1 MQQIMFIEGMKPL
14 EEVPFTNREGKA
26 DVLPKQVPK
35 QEFVLS
41 DGINTIVA
49 ETVGN
54 YARAASQLKLRE
66 GGWVQ
71 VSLEFSVQDRQTKEG
86 KTFKSQTVRIS
97 NIAPLWGH
105 GDSNV

>member
-1 MQQIMFIEGMKPL
+1 MQQIMFIEGMKPM
-14 EEVPFTNREGKA
+14 EEIQFTNREGKP
-26 DVLPKQVPK
+26 DVLAK

-41 DGINTIVA
+41 DGINQIVA

-54 YARAASQLKLRE
+54 YAKAASQLKLKE

-71 VSLEFSVQDRQTKEG
+71 VSLEFSVQDRTTKEG
-86 KTFKSQTVRIS
+86 KAKAQSVKIT

-105 GDSNV
+105 EETEPETF

>member
-26 DVLPKQVPK
+26 DVLPKQ
-35 QEFVLS
+35 EFVLS

-54 YARAASQLKLRE
+54 Y
-66 GGWVQ
+66 
-71 VSLEFSVQDRQTKEG
+71 G

-105 GDSNV
+105 VDSKP

>member
-26 DVLPKQVPK
+26 DVLPKQ
-35 QEFVLS
+35 EFVLS

-54 YARAASQLKLRE
+54 YARAASQTARGWMGSGVAGIQRARPPDK
-66 GGWVQ
+66 GGQ
-71 VSLEFSVQDRQTKEG
+71 NL
-86 KTFKSQTVRIS
+86 
-97 NIAPLWGH
+97 
-105 GDSNV
+105 

>member
-1 MQQIMFIEGMKPL
+1 MFIVGMKPL

-26 DVLPKQVPK
+26 DVLPKQ
-35 QEFVLS
+35 EFVLS
-41 DGINTIVA
+41 DGINTIVG

-71 VSLEFSVQDRQTKEG
+71 VSLTFGVQDRETKDG
-86 KTFKSQTVRIS
+86 KPYKSQQVRIS

-105 GDSNV
+105 GDSNQ

>member
-26 DVLPKQVPK
+26 D
-35 QEFVLS
+35 
-41 DGINTIVA
+41 
-49 ETVGN
+49 
-54 YARAASQLKLRE
+54 QLKLRE

-105 GDSNV
+105 VDSKP

>member
-26 DVLPKQVPK
+26 DVLPKQ
-35 QEFVLS
+35 EFVLS

-54 YARAASQLKLRE
+54 RWNSACKTARQRRAK
-66 GGWVQ
+66 
-71 VSLEFSVQDRQTKEG
+71 
-86 KTFKSQTVRIS
+86 
-97 NIAPLWGH
+97 PL
-105 GDSNV
+105 SRRR

>member
-26 DVLPKQVPK
+26 DVLPKQ
-35 QEFVLS
+35 EFVLS

-54 YARAASQLKLRE
+54 YARAASQLRWNSACKTA
-66 GGWVQ
+66 
-71 VSLEFSVQDRQTKEG
+71 RQRRAK
-86 KTFKSQTVRIS
+86 
-97 NIAPLWGH
+97 PL
-105 GDSNV
+105 SRRR

>member
-26 DVLPKQVPK
+26 DVLPKQ
-35 QEFVLS
+35 
-41 DGINTIVA
+41 
-49 ETVGN
+49 
-54 YARAASQLKLRE
+54 
-66 GGWVQ
+66 
-71 VSLEFSVQDRQTKEG
+71 DRQTKEG

-105 GDSNV
+105 VDSKP

>member
-1 MQQIMFIEGMKPL
+1 MQQIMFIEGMKPM
-14 EEVPFTNREGKA
+14 EEIQFTNREGKP
-26 DVLPKQVPK
+26 DVLAK

-41 DGINTIVA
+41 DGINQIVA

-54 YARAASQLKLRE
+54 YAKAASQLKLKE

-71 VSLEFSVQDRQTKEG
+71 VSLEFSVQDRTTKEG
-86 KTFKSQTVRIS
+86 KAFKSQSVKIT

-105 GDSNV
+105 EETEPETF

>member
-1 MQQIMFIEGMKPL
+1 MQQIMFIVGMKPL
-14 EEVPFTNREGKA
+14 EEVPYTNRDGKA
-26 DVLPKQVPK
+26 DVLPK

-41 DGINTIVA
+41 DGINTMVA

-54 YARAASQLKLRE
+54 YARAATQLKLRE

-71 VSLEFSVQDRQTKEG
+71 VALEFTVQDRQTKEG
-86 KTFKSQTVRIS
+86 KTFKSQLIRIS

-105 GDSNV
+105 GDSNP

>member
-26 DVLPKQVPK
+26 DVLPK

-66 GGWVQ
+66 GDGFRCRWN
-71 VSLEFSVQDRQTKEG
+71 SACKTARQRRAK
-86 KTFKSQTVRIS
+86 
-97 NIAPLWGH
+97 PL
-105 GDSNV
+105 SRRR

>member
-1 MQQIMFIEGMKPL
+1 MQQIMFIVGMKPL
-14 EEVPFTNREGKA
+14 EEVPYTNRDGKA
-26 DVLPKQVPK
+26 DVLPK

-41 DGINTIVA
+41 DGINTMVA

-54 YARAASQLKLRE
+54 YARAARQLKLRE

-71 VSLEFSVQDRQTKEG
+71 VALEFTVQDRQTKEG
-86 KTFKSQTVRIS
+86 KTFKSQSIRIS

>member
-26 DVLPKQVPK
+26 DVLPKQ
-35 QEFVLS
+35 EFVLS

-54 YARAASQLKLRE
+54 YTARQRRAK
-66 GGWVQ
+66 
-71 VSLEFSVQDRQTKEG
+71 
-86 KTFKSQTVRIS
+86 
-97 NIAPLWGH
+97 PL
-105 GDSNV
+105 SRRR

>member
-26 DVLPKQVPK
+26 DVLPKQ
-35 QEFVLS
+35 EFVLS

-54 YARAASQLKLRE
+54 YARADGFRCRWNSACKTA
-66 GGWVQ
+66 
-71 VSLEFSVQDRQTKEG
+71 RQRRAK
-86 KTFKSQTVRIS
+86 
-97 NIAPLWGH
+97 PL
-105 GDSNV
+105 SRRR